1 MSFAVN
7 FLEIAQMSFWQNK
20 HVLVTGGSGF
30 IGSHLVDRLL
40 SAGAVVRVCGRS
52 QKHLVR
58 FLGQNAAEVEFIEG
72 DLTSLEF
79 AQQACR
85 GQDIVFHLAATV
97 AGVGYNSTHP
107 GSIFFDNTAIGLNI
121 LEAAVRSDVERIC
134 LTSSA
139 CVYRRHCTVP
149 TPETEGFL
157 DDPEPS
163 NLGYG
168 WAKRFLEVQ
177 GRCYAHEYPIKIAL
191 PRPYNAYGPRDDFEW
206 ETSHVIPALIRKVLE
221 GQNPIK
227 VWGDGS
233 QTRSFLYVSDFV
245 EGLMLTL
252 ERYPECEPIN
262 IGADEE
268 VTIADL
274 IKLIIE
280 FAGSQAQ
287 IEFDLTKPGGQPRR
301 IGDYSQARDLLGF
314 EAKVSLAEGLRRTIN
329 WYQENRAIWH
339 EH

>member
-1 MSFAVN
+1 
-7 FLEIAQMSFWQNK
+7 MSFWAGK
-20 HVLVTGGSGF
+20 RILVTGGSGF
-30 IGSHLVDRLL
+30 IGSHLVERLL
-40 SAGAVVRVCGRS
+40 SEGAVVRVCGRS
-52 QKHLVR
+52 RARLVR
-58 FLGQNAAEVEFIEG
+58 ALGQAASEVEFLEG
-72 DLTSLEF
+72 DLTLLEF
-79 AQQACR
+79 AQRACQ
-85 GQDIVFHLAATV
+85 GQEIVFHLAAKV

-107 GSIFFDNTAIGLNI
+107 GSILFDNATVGLNI

-139 CVYRRHCTVP
+139 CVYRRYSTIP
-149 TPETEGFL
+149 TPEVEGFL

-177 GRCYAHEYPIKIAL
+177 GRCYAAEYPIKVAL

-206 ETSHVIPALIRKVLE
+206 ETSHVVPALVRKVVE
-221 GQNPIK
+221 GHDPIE

-252 ERYPECEPIN
+252 ERYAECDPIN
-262 IGADEE
+262 IGSDEE

-274 IKLIIE
+274 IKVIIKL
-280 FAGSQAQ
+280 AGSQAR
-287 IEFDLTKPGGQPRR
+287 IEFDLNKPGGQPRR
-301 IGDYSQARDLLGF
+301 IGDYGKAHELLGF
-314 EAKVSLAEGLRRTIN
+314 EARVPLAEGLGRTIE
-329 WYQENRAIWH
+329 WYRENREA
-339 EH
+339 